1 MVLKLLLL
9 VSADLSGSW
18 MGAPVKTDLEEV
30 APIWPGEVRK
40 GVTAVTPGMSS
51 KSPKN
56 WVDYPDLLDKAMK
69 TFHNIINEVPML

>member
-18 MGAPVKTDLEEV
+18 EGAPVKTDLEEV
-30 APIWPGEVRK
+30 APICPGEVRK
-40 GVTAVTPGMSS
+40 GVKAITPGVSS

-56 WVDYPDLLDKAMK
+56 
-69 TFHNIINEVPML
+69 